1 MFQKIIYF
9 SGMTLPLFPLRLAA
23 PLFYRRDDNLEP
35 FIYTPAE
42 GELIFA
48 WTIPA
53 AEALSIEPAADR
65 FLERLLFAGRA
76 VPEPAGPSVRG
87 GGAAPGTNA
96 GEGAL
101 FELPRGTYFFSQIR
115 EILDREA
122 SLGLAIE
129 VQKEAL
135 WQRFIPEPRFYLR
148 RLFEDEK
155 GVTQIFRPL
164 KPAAHD

>member
-1 MFQKIIYF
+1 MIP
-9 SGMTLPLFPLRLAA
+9 PLFPLRLAA

-48 WTIPA
+48 WTIPP
-53 AEALSIEPAADR
+53 AEALSIEPVPDR
-65 FLERLLFAGRA
+65 FLERLFFAGRA
-76 VPEPAGPSVRG
+76 VSKPAEPSARTEVGAE
-87 GGAAPGTNA
+87 GGAAASNTNA
-96 GEGAL
+96 GDL
-101 FELPRGTYFFSQIR
+101 LELSRGMYFFSQIR

-135 WQRFIPEPRFYLR
+135 WQRFIPESRFYLR
-148 RLFEDEK
+148 RLFEDGK

-164 KPAAHD
+164 RPAAHD

>member
-1 MFQKIIYF
+1 M
-9 SGMTLPLFPLRLAA
+9 SPLLFPLRLAA
-23 PLFYRRDDNLEP
+23 PLFYQRDDRLEP
-35 FIYTPAE
+35 FSYTPAE

-53 AEALSIEPAADR
+53 AEALSIEPAPDR
-65 FLERLLFAGRA
+65 FLERLFFAGRA
-76 VPEPAGPSVRG
+76 VSKPAELPARTG
-87 GGAAPGTNA
+87 GEAAAFGT
-96 GEGAL
+96 EDGAL
-101 FELPRGTYFFSQIR
+101 LELSRGTYFFSQIR

-122 SLGLAIE
+122 SLDLAVE

-148 RLFEDEK
+148 RLFEDGK

-164 KPAAHD
+164 RPAAHD

>member
-1 MFQKIIYF
+1 MIP
-9 SGMTLPLFPLRLAA
+9 SLFPLHLTA

-35 FIYTPAE
+35 FLYTPEE

-48 WTIPA
+48 WTIPV
-53 AEALSIEPAADR
+53 AEAFSIEPISDR
-65 FLERLLFAGRA
+65 FLERFFFAGRA
-76 VPEPAGPSVRG
+76 VPKPVELSAQTG
-87 GGAAPGTNA
+87 GGETAFNTNA
-96 GEGAL
+96 GDGDL
-101 FELPRGTYFFSQIR
+101 LELSQGMYFFSQIR

-164 KPAAHD
+164 RSAAHD

>member
-1 MFQKIIYF
+1 M
-9 SGMTLPLFPLRLAA
+9 SLFPLRLAA
-23 PLFYRRDDNLEP
+23 PLFYQRDDSLEP
-35 FIYTPAE
+35 FSYTPAA

-53 AEALSIEPAADR
+53 AEALSIEPAPDR
-65 FLERLLFAGRA
+65 FLECFLLAGRA
-76 VPEPAGPSVRG
+76 
-87 GGAAPGTNA
+87 APGPADPAISGA
-96 GEGAL
+96 GDKAL
-101 FELPRGTYFFSQIR
+101 FELPRGMYFFSQIR

-135 WQRFIPEPRFYLR
+135 WQRFLPEPRFYLR
-148 RLFEDEK
+148 RLFEDGR

-164 KPAAHD
+164 RPAHD